1 MKEAKAEVKGSS
13 TVPVASTSTG
23 NAETAN
29 HDAPIK
35 VELAPQEAEI
45 AAMLLI
51 PESELATPANEPNVP
66 DVIMQGSPSAAVEP
80 LRNVHMQEADA
91 TQSLPPVEA
100 VAEIPL
106 AEGAADIPLTEGAA
120 EIPLAEAV
128 AEIPPATDNAA
139 PAADNSDAPAF
150 NPALTNAEG
159 EPLMAMMMDD
169 ADLPAP
175 AGSSQ
180 DAADQQSSNA
190 NQTGA
195 ASENPAEVLAAVAG
209 SSSHRHRHGESSTT
223 HARLVLLREKPAVVF
238 RFLYLIVPVLFDVYS
253 ASVTLQ
259 VRMRCFTG
267 ILKATSFVDGVGM
280 ETLYR
285 VSLWHSGFESSDADH
300 LLECPCC
307 ELHWVDP
314 DFQG

>member
-1 MKEAKAEVKGSS
+1 MKEAKADVKGSSSRS
-13 TVPVASTSTG
+13 TVPVATTSTG
-23 NAETAN
+23 NADATENTN
-29 HDAPIK
+29 NDAPIK

-66 DVIMQGSPSAAVEP
+66 EAGTDVVMQGSPSAESTPVEP
-80 LRNVHMQEADA
+80 TAESSRNADMQEADA
-91 TQSLPPVEA
+91 AQILLP
-100 VAEIPL
+100 
-106 AEGAADIPLTEGAA
+106 
-120 EIPLAEAV
+120 AEAAV
-128 AEIPPATDNAA
+128 EIPPATDNAA
-139 PAADNSDAPAF
+139 PAADNPDALAF

-169 ADLPAP
+169 ADLPAR

-180 DAADQQSSNA
+180 DAADQQSSSNS
-190 NQTGA
+190 NQTDA
-195 ASENPAEVLAAVAG
+195 APESPAEVLLAVAG
-209 SSSHRHRHGESSTT
+209 SSSHRHRHGESGTT
-223 HARLVLLREKPAVVF
+223 HARLQLLREKPAVVF

-285 VSLWHSGFESSDADH
+285 VSPLAFYI
-300 LLECPCC
+300 
-307 ELHWVDP
+307 
-314 DFQG
+314 